1 MYAKLNRGW
10 QLALA
15 LALVGLPAAAQ
26 DSLERT
32 KWWPSEFGADD
43 QIGAANRLTPAKVLE
58 AAQLIKTG
66 TVVDLAQ
73 VFEEGMPLF
82 ALTPYKRTY
91 RLTIP
96 GAPTYGPMGE
106 NKLSWNEDHISGEI
120 TQDGTQFDSLA
131 HMGTTYR
138 DRDGT
143 SEVRYYNGLK
153 QSEIGDGHGFK
164 KLGVEHVPPIFTR
177 GILIDVAAA
186 IAPRVL
192 DVGDAIEVADLE
204 AALRK
209 QGMTSGDI
217 HEGDAV
223 FINTGWAR
231 YWKTDNDKFN
241 SGTPGLSPAAGDW
254 IVSKKVALVGTDNW
268 AVEAIPD
275 KGGRLFAPN
284 HQKFLVENGIYIME
298 NMKFSGLIEKRAW
311 TFAFAF
317 GAVPFKGATGSPAR
331 PMAIF

>member
-1 MYAKLNRGW
+1 MRHWLLCGVALLAA
-10 QLALA
+10 QLAVPV
-15 LALVGLPAAAQ
+15 VGQ
-26 DSLERT
+26 DSLERP

-58 AAQLIKTG
+58 AARLIRTG
-66 TVVDLAQ
+66 TVVDLTH
-73 VFEEGMPLF
+73 VFEEDMPLF

-106 NKLSWNEDHISGEI
+106 NKLTWNEDHISGEI
-120 TQDGTQFDSLA
+120 GQNGTQFDSLA
-131 HMGTTYR
+131 HMGTVYR
-138 DRDGT
+138 DENGQ
-143 SEVRYYNGLK
+143 SEVRYYNGHR
-153 QSEIGDGHGFK
+153 QTAVGDGHGFT
-164 KLGVEHVPPIFTR
+164 KLGVEKVPPIFTR
-177 GILIDVAAA
+177 GVLIDVATA
-186 IAPRVL
+186 ILPRVL

-204 AALRK
+204 MALKK
-209 QGMTSGDI
+209 QGMSLDDI
-217 HEGDAV
+217 REGDAL
-223 FINTGWAR
+223 FIRTGWDR
-231 YWKTDNDKFN
+231 YWKTDNAKFN

-254 IVSKKVALVGTDNW
+254 IVKKKVLLVGTDNW

-298 NMKFSGLIEKRAW
+298 NMKFAGLIEKKTY
-311 TFAFAF
+311 TFAFSV
-317 GAVPFKGATGSPAR
+317 GPVPFKGATGSPVR

>member
-1 MYAKLNRGW
+1 MGGFAKLL
-10 QLALA
+10 LAGAALLA
-15 LALVGLPAAAQ
+15 MPAAAQ
-26 DSLERT
+26 DSMERA

-58 AAQLIKTG
+58 AASLIKTG
-66 TVVDLAQ
+66 TVVDMAQ
-73 VFEEGMPLF
+73 TFEEDMPLF

-106 NKLSWNEDHISGEI
+106 NKLVWNEDHISGEI

-131 HMGTTYR
+131 HMGTVYT
-138 DRDGT
+138 DEDGT
-143 SEVRYYNGLK
+143 SEVRYYNGWK

-164 KLGVEHVPPIFTR
+164 KLGVEHAPPIFTR
-177 GILIDVAAA
+177 GVLIDVAAA

-204 AALRK
+204 KALKK
-209 QGMTSGDI
+209 QGMTLDDI
-217 HEGDAV
+217 REGDAL
-223 FINTGWAR
+223 FIHTGWDR
-231 YWKTDNDKFN
+231 YWKTDNEKFN

-254 IVSKKVALVGTDNW
+254 VVTKKVALVGTDNW

-275 KGGRLFAPN
+275 KGARLFAPN

-298 NMKFSGLIEKRAW
+298 NMKFSGLIEKKAW